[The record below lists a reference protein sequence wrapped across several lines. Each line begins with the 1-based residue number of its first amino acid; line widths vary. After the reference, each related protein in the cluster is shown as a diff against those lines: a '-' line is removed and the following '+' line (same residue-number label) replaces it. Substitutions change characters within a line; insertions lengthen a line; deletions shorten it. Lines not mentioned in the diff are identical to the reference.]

1 MITLQHTA
9 LALMAIA
16 DLNSRSKTLVAA
28 GEVWTRNGEES
39 VARAKTM
46 ESFRN
51 QIPWILLP
59 DAIRMYVGP
68 KQPSHF
74 EDLPDGTDTAWMK
87 FPTGDELAVYK
98 KDALQEGV
106 NFYISP
112 NTPKCVIG
120 ENSNLEEFDIRNY
133 DHPQY
138 HQLRTHLLQD
148 CVLDAV
154 LRDDLVDVKDRFEDR
169 FIVRHNR
176 SLKLNGAEL
185 RQQIARFEQIGF
197 LHLAGKVA
205 KKCGIILNQE
215 WFEENVHK
223 VLLKSD
229 YPEEL
234 AENTYKFMKIPD
246 EINQR
251 IGDLNF
257 DLTDEDKEKILL
269 TDNLNRVLDSLYA
282 RAYKET
288 IRELVL

>member
-1 MITLQHTA
+1 MITLQHSA
-9 LALMAIA
+9 VAIMAIA
-16 DLNSRSKTLVAA
+16 DLNSNSKI
-28 GEVWTRNGEES
+28 
-39 VARAKTM
+39 KTK
-46 ESFRN
+46 EAFQK

-68 KQPSHF
+68 RQPSHF

-106 NFYISP
+106 NFYVSP
-112 NTPKCVIG
+112 KAPKCVIG
-120 ENSNLEEFDIRNY
+120 EQTNLNEFDVRNY
-133 DHPQY
+133 AHPWY

-148 CVLDAV
+148 CILDVV
-154 LRDDLVDVKDRFEDR
+154 LREDLVDVTERFEDR
-169 FIVRHNR
+169 FVVRHNR
-176 SLKLNGAEL
+176 SIVLNGTEL
-185 RQQIARFEQIGF
+185 RQQIASFEQIGF

-223 VLLKSD
+223 ALLASD

-234 AENTYKFMKIPD
+234 VENTYKFMKIPD

-251 IGDLNF
+251 ISDLDF
-257 DLTDEDKEKILL
+257 ELTDADKARVTI
-269 TDNLNRVLDSLYA
+269 TDNLERVLDEMYA
-282 RAYKET
+282 DAYYLT
-288 IRELVL
+288 VRELVL